1 MENNMTTASI
11 RLDAEVE
18 ALLSAAGL
26 PSSDIPGHPSLDL
39 LGVKDGDN
47 RLAGVIG
54 IEQYGEIGMLRS
66 LAVAASQRGSGIGQQ
81 LVHDAEAWAAS
92 QGINTIYL
100 LTPTASAY
108 FARFGYQTM
117 ARSEAPAV
125 IAATAQFTGLCKA
138 SAQLMRKALNT
149 LD

>member
-47 RLAGVIG
+47 RLTGVIG
-54 IEQYGEIGMLRS
+54 LERYGEIGMLRS
-66 LAVAASQRGSGIGQQ
+66 LAVAESQRGSGIGQR
-81 LVHDAEAWAAS
+81 LVHDVEVMGCKPGRQNHLSAHADCQRILCPAWLS
-92 QGINTIYL
+92 VDG
-100 LTPTASAY
+100 
-108 FARFGYQTM
+108 
-117 ARSEAPAV
+117 
-125 IAATAQFTGLCKA
+125 
-138 SAQLMRKALNT
+138 AL
-149 LD
+149 

>member
-47 RLAGVIG
+47 QLAGVIG
-54 IEQYGEIGMLRS
+54 IERYGEIGMLRS
-66 LAVAASQRGSGIGQQ
+66 LAVAESQRGSGIGQG
-81 LVHDAEAWAAS
+81 LVHDVEAWAAD
-92 QGINTIYL
+92 QGVRILYL
-100 LTPTASAY
+100 LTPTASGF
-108 FARFGYQTM
+108 FARLGYQSM
-117 ARSEAPAV
+117 ARCEAPAV

-138 SAQLMRKALNT
+138 SAQLMRKELKN